1 MKPEKNFSKAK
12 RHKKEK
18 LAHNKSTTSQRGGL
32 QNGILINASYQTQG
46 IFFSLFHLSHA
57 SIL

>member
-32 QNGILINASYQTQG
+32 KMA
-46 IFFSLFHLSHA
+46 F
-57 SIL
+57 